1 MKQAYTLYENV
12 QTLPA
17 PENKN
22 ITEIFKTIC
31 RQGMKKR
38 GLVGKPEYEARIE
51 EEMDLIIRKDFGVY
65 FIVLWDAF
73 NFCKREGIAVGFGR
87 GSSCGSLVNYV
98 LEITEIDPIEHG
110 LLFWRFLSEWRNGL
124 PDVDSDISPKD
135 RPKLK
140 KYLEDKYGKDRVA
153 SVATF
158 VYFSAKSAIKSACRV
173 LNVPYAESN
182 NIVKEINVM
191 NDFRHKQYKEFH
203 TKYPDVYKLASA
215 LDGRLSTSGYHAA
228 ATIISRM
235 PITDL
240 APTESRKIEGED
252 FRQLTIALDKDEAE
266 ALGFVKYDF
275 LVLKTL
281 DVVSDCVDYIAKT
294 RGRKI
299 DIKQI
304 KLEDPLVFK
313 MISDGHTSGVFQCM
327 KPEQPIHTKNG
338 LKLAKDINFGDEVL
352 THKGRYRQVVNT
364 MSRYSNNEMYKIDL
378 ARQSHSPIYLTGEH
392 PILISDAN
400 FNMRWEKVQDIKA
413 LDFGAK
419 IAPAKRWSSFAVF
432 PKTQSSV
439 EFSVLDQVVDSDLAR
454 FLGLY
459 LAEGCSSKE
468 GRICFTFHEKEVE
481 YVNFVQKILKEKF
494 DVKSYIQYSK
504 ISKSVSVRGTSKEL
518 AQTLNKI
525 FRVGAKNK
533 IIPHFIYSS
542 SHDIIRSFL
551 VGYAEG
557 DGAIKE
563 NSHVAVQ
570 TASQNLAWGL
580 KALVAN
586 IGSFTKVGNHQ
597 RTVGGNTHQVY
608 TISFSLSTK
617 KVTRKLLENE
627 DFILIPIRNVIK
639 DNYEGEVV
647 NFEVEEDNSYCGE
660 IVMHNCEASAS
671 TKVIKEMGIENFA
684 DLVASNALV
693 RPGAWKAFGSEYIA
707 RKKGYKKV
715 SYPTVDSEEFLKDTF
730 GFYLFQEQSLLVC
743 TEIAGLSKQKADEI
757 RKITAH
763 KQDKSILEPY
773 KEEFIAGAIKNVSQK
788 VAEKLWAD
796 IELTAEYSFNKC
808 LAEDTMIE
816 VRVDN
821 DESDDYEYFNMDVS
835 ELFTAIK
842 NYGMSVDFYVKGPE
856 FINGTKVGPDA
867 WHKIKDV
874 HDNGVQDVF
883 RIWTDSETHIDAT
896 ANHKH
901 RLSKRWKEVYRIHQ
915 NDQIWTNEG
924 KVTVAGRKYV
934 GQAQT
939 YDLELESEPH
949 AFYANGFL
957 THNSHSV
964 AYSKLSFVCAYLK
977 YYFPAEYMTA
987 LLNNEKDANSTA
999 DYLSECK
1006 RLDID
1011 VRTPDV
1017 NNSDIN
1023 YTVKDNVI
1031 YMGLSNVKYISD
1043 KLAERLINARPFK
1056 SYEDMKEKI
1065 MAKGS
1070 GLNSRVIDSLNK
1082 VGATN
1087 FPDHK
1092 VNIEQCKENFYEY
1105 LGITSFDTGQI
1116 TSDMYQRITPLN
1128 EYEDKTDAVVI
1139 GIVQDIVVK
1148 GWIRVDFSDG
1158 SGGKGA
1164 VFVKPE
1170 HGLEKGKRYV
1180 FALAKGN
1187 LVGHIDLEKF
1197 STINPLVRYLKGEM
1211 DQRTHFVAGK
1221 TRRTKNEVLMGDILF
1236 VHNGELRS
1244 ATMFEDQIRSG
1255 ARPGDEIQIALN
1267 APNKYGTSVKAI
1279 RRVLKDE

>member
-1 MKQAYTLYENV
+1 MQQAYTLYENV

-17 PENKN
+17 PEDKN

-38 GLVGKPEYEARIE
+38 GLTGKPEYEARIE

-313 MISDGHTSGVFQCM
+313 MISDGHTSGVFQ
-327 KPEQPIHTKNG
+327 
-338 LKLAKDINFGDEVL
+338 A
-352 THKGRYRQVVNT
+352 
-364 MSRYSNNEMYKIDL
+364 
-378 ARQSHSPIYLTGEH
+378 
-392 PILISDAN
+392 
-400 FNMRWEKVQDIKA
+400 
-413 LDFGAK
+413 
-419 IAPAKRWSSFAVF
+419 
-432 PKTQSSV
+432 
-439 EFSVLDQVVDSDLAR
+439 
-454 FLGLY
+454 
-459 LAEGCSSKE
+459 
-468 GRICFTFHEKEVE
+468 
-481 YVNFVQKILKEKF
+481 
-494 DVKSYIQYSK
+494 
-504 ISKSVSVRGTSKEL
+504 
-518 AQTLNKI
+518 
-525 FRVGAKNK
+525 
-533 IIPHFIYSS
+533 
-542 SHDIIRSFL
+542 
-551 VGYAEG
+551 
-557 DGAIKE
+557 
-563 NSHVAVQ
+563 
-570 TASQNLAWGL
+570 
-580 KALVAN
+580 
-586 IGSFTKVGNHQ
+586 
-597 RTVGGNTHQVY
+597 
-608 TISFSLSTK
+608 
-617 KVTRKLLENE
+617 
-627 DFILIPIRNVIK
+627 
-639 DNYEGEVV
+639 
-647 NFEVEEDNSYCGE
+647 
-660 IVMHNCEASAS
+660 EASAS

-715 SYPTVDSEEFLKDTF
+715 SYPTVQSEEFLKDTF

-773 KEEFIAGAIKNVSQK
+773 KEEFIAGAVKNVSQK

-1065 MAKGS
+1065 MAKNS

-1116 TSDMYQRITPLN
+1116 TADMYQRITPLN

-1197 STINPLVRYLKGEM
+1197 SKINPLVRYLKGEM

-1236 VHNGELRS
+1236 IHNGQLRS

-1267 APNKYGTSVKAI
+1267 TPNKYGTSVKAI
-1279 RRVLKDE
+1279 RRVLEDE